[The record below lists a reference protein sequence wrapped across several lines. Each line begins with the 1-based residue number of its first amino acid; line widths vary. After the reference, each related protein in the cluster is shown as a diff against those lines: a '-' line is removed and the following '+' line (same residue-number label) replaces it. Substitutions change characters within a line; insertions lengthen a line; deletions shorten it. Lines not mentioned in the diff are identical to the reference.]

1 MLTTLLLAT
10 ALLTGCSSAPK
21 GQAEILTQRRGALD
35 QLEAANKEADR
46 GNYANALILINESRR
61 LAISADDPSLI
72 IRSGLSRG
80 NILAYMN
87 RAAESR
93 ADFDLAL
100 SEAER
105 IGNPELAALSRV
117 YIARS
122 RLLAAQTEGA
132 GAANSIAEEIRTQL
146 RKDLGLIKT
155 ERNGAA
161 LGWTVIAL
169 AEKELGRWS
178 EAENALKQALDIHLK
193 GGYLEL
199 AAYDW
204 YLTASIRSV
213 SGQYLPAL
221 AALEEALGLDRR
233 AENSYGLGMDW
244 RVMGD
249 IYKKQ
254 GNSAAADIAYRRAA
268 DIFAAIHMKKEAADA
283 ENRIGQ

>member
-1 MLTTLLLAT
+1 LSAT

-21 GQAEILTQRRGALD
+21 GQPEIRSQRRGALD
-35 QLEAANKEADR
+35 QLEAANREADR
-46 GNYANALILINESRR
+46 GNYENALLLINESRR
-61 LAISADDPSLI
+61 QAISADDPSLI

-87 RAAESR
+87 RDAESR
-93 ADFDLAL
+93 ADFDAAL
-100 SEAER
+100 SEAQR
-105 IGNPELAALSRV
+105 IGDPELAALSRV

-122 RLLAAQTEGA
+122 RLLSAQAEGP
-132 GAANSIAEEIRTQL
+132 GTANSIAAEIRTQV
-146 RKDLGLIKT
+146 RKDLDLIKK
-155 ERNGAA
+155 EQNGAA
-161 LGWTVIAL
+161 LGWTVVAL

-178 EAENALKQALDIHLK
+178 EAENALKQALGIHLK

-204 YLTASIRSV
+204 YLTASVRSV
-213 SGQYLPAL
+213 AGQYLPAL
-221 AALEEALGLDRR
+221 TALEEALGLDRR
-233 AENSYGLGMDW
+233 AENSYGLAMDW

-268 DIFAAIHMKKEAADA
+268 DIFAAIQMNKEAA
-283 ENRIGQ
+283 ETESRMGQ